1 MPAVEHWH
9 QSSATLRKAP
19 SLRNNNGA
27 VQLRVRIDGRDHF
40 INRLGRWDDPVAV
53 AKGQALSAQI
63 WSDYQSGKFD
73 RSLRIYQPATNSFD
87 VALVERLRAL
97 GEQNRH
103 RRTIH
108 AYRLVKI
115 YGKQFR
121 SRSDTEEFISW
132 MKEERGL
139 SNRTIVGILCECKR
153 VCPESKQLFDHDL
166 KYRKTVNQSDV
177 LSKDEISR
185 VLADL
190 ESNDPWYF
198 PLFAVW
204 LSTGL
209 RNAEIRGLTW
219 DCIHWEEGEL
229 LICKALL
236 SDGFN
241 AMNTRWAGTK
251 NGKQRIV
258 PISSKTKAVLL
269 AHREKMTEMGLYQ
282 GDGLVFLTPR
292 THRSIYDD
300 QIGKHWRRSLER
312 CGIKHRRLYA
322 QRHTF
327 LSHALAMG
335 NSPADLAQIAGH
347 STEMLLKTYAKPTG
361 RVQLPDWQQ
370 LKTEKMLTA

>member
-1 MPAVEHWH
+1 M
-9 QSSATLRKAP
+9 RKAP

-27 VQLRVRIDGRDHF
+27 VQLRVRIDGRDRF
-40 INRLGRWDDPVAV
+40 INRLGRWEDAAAV
-53 AKGQALSAQI
+53 AKAQALSAQI
-63 WSDYQSGKFD
+63 WSDYQSGTFD
-73 RSLRIYQPATNSFD
+73 RSMRIYQPATNGFD
-87 VALVERLRAL
+87 VTLVDRLRTLA
-97 GEQNRH
+97 EQNRH

-121 SRSDTEEFISW
+121 SRNDTEEFITW
-132 MKEERGL
+132 LTKERGL

-153 VCPESKQLFDHDL
+153 VCPESKHLFEHDL
-166 KYRKTVNQSDV
+166 RYRKSVNQSDV
-177 LSKDEISR
+177 LSIEEISR
-185 VLADL
+185 VLQDL
-190 ESNDPWYF
+190 EENDPWYF

-219 DCIHWEEGEL
+219 DCIHWDECEM

-241 AMNTRWAGTK
+241 AMNTRWGSTK
-251 NGKQRIV
+251 NGRQRIV
-258 PISSKTKAVLL
+258 PMTSKTKQVLL
-269 AHREKMTEMGLYQ
+269 SHKQHMEDLGLYSSE
-282 GDGLVFLTPR
+282 GLVFLTPK

-300 QIGKHWRRSLER
+300 QLGKHWRRSLER
-312 CGIKHRRLYA
+312 CGVKHRRLYA

-361 RVQLPDWQQ
+361 RV
-370 LKTEKMLTA
+370 KMPAWS